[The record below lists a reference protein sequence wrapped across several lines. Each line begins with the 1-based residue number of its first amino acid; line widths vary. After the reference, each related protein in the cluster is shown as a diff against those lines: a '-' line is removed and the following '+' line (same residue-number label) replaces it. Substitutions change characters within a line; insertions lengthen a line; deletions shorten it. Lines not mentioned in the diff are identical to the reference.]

1 MRMTMSAIATTPAT
15 TPPAIAATFELFDD
29 ELVDV
34 GVVEVKLAE
43 TYEGNEAVGFEV
55 GDPKGV
61 DSGAAYI
68 KC

>member
-1 MRMTMSAIATTPAT
+1 MSAIVITPAT

-34 GVVEVKLAE
+34 GEVEVKLVE
-43 TYEGNEAVGFEV
+43 TYEGNEAEEPDVGN
-55 GDPKGV
+55 PKGV